1 MSKFSETNFLKSFSY
16 ARRGFFLAV
25 KSQKNFIRQLIIA
38 TIVLLSAF
46 ILKFSILEFCILFF
60 AITLVLVAEI
70 FNSAIEFT
78 LDAVYKNKFSK
89 LVAMAKD
96 LAAAA
101 VCIASCSALLIGFI
115 LFVNK
120 ILYCLKGVAL

>member
-1 MSKFSETNFLKSFSY
+1 MSKYSETNFFQSFSY
-16 ARRGFFLAV
+16 ARRGVLLAI
-25 KSQKNFIRQLIIA
+25 KSQKNFIRQLIMASI
-38 TIVLLSAF
+38 TIFTAFLLN
-46 ILKFSILEFCILFF
+46 FSILELCILIF

-89 LVAMAKD
+89 LVGMAKD

-101 VCIASCSALLIGFI
+101 VCIASCSTVLIGVF
-115 LFVNK
+115 LFGSK
-120 ILYCLKGVAL
+120 IFYFLKGVSL